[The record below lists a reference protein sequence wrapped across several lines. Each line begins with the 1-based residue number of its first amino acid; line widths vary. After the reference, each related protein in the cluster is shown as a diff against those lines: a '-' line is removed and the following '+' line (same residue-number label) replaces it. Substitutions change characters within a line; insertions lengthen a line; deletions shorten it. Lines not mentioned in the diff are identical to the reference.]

1 MPQKRQGRSSAVL
14 SVIAALLLGG
24 ASSGVTAAVWQPL
37 LAEPGRR
44 MEIDRSSIEKEG
56 EDGVRAR
63 GRVVFERP
71 LPDAVSGSA
80 FRVLESYTRFDC
92 KERTFATLQRV
103 FKRDETEGIR
113 EENEAEP
120 PVLPVRSGTLEDR
133 VMRVACKPEGLDDA
147 RSELAET
154 LKEVKEA
161 GEEIAAANEPRGRR
175 VLTASLGSGI
185 RGRPAVPVRASMRR
199 EAPKPVVP
207 WGYEGEGGPDQWG
220 SLRPDY
226 RLCASGQR
234 QSPIDLKD
242 GVAVDLPPV
251 EFGYRPSLF
260 RVTDNGRTLVVEVG
274 ENRVNLLGRPYTLVS
289 AQFHQPGE
297 STIEGRVSP
306 MSVHLL
312 HRAADGR
319 LLMVAVPLE
328 LGPENPAL
336 QTILD
341 HIPLEK
347 HEPVEP
353 PETALDLRA
362 FVPLLPAYYTYM
374 GSLSTPPCREGVQWV
389 VMKQAVAVSA
399 GQLAI
404 FSRLYP
410 GNARPLQAANGRLI
424 KESR

>member
-1 MPQKRQGRSSAVL
+1 MGQGNPLIA
-14 SVIAALLLGG
+14 AALLIAAGLAP
-24 ASSGVTAAVWQPL
+24 ASAAVWQPL

-44 MEIDRSSIEKEG
+44 MEIDRSSIEKDG
-56 EDGVRAR
+56 EDTVRAR

-80 FRVLESYTRFDC
+80 FRVLESTHRFDC

-103 FKRDETEGIR
+103 FKRDESEGLR
-113 EENEAEP
+113 EESEADP
-120 PVLPVRSGTLEDR
+120 PVLPVRTGTLEDR
-133 VMRVACKPEGLDDA
+133 VMRVACRPDGIGDA
-147 RSELAET
+147 KAEMAAA
-154 LKEVKEA
+154 LREVNDA
-161 GEEIAAANEPRGRR
+161 GREIVAANEPKGRR
-175 VLTASLGSGI
+175 VLSATLGGAAP
-185 RGRPAVPVRASMRR
+185 RVTPPQQRVALRR
-199 EAPKPVVP
+199 EAPPPAVS
-207 WGYEGEGGPDQWG
+207 WGYEGAGGPDQWG

-234 QSPIDLKD
+234 QSPIDLRD

-251 EFGYRPSLF
+251 EFDYRPSLF

-274 ENRVNLLGRPYTLVS
+274 ENRVRLLGRRHTLVS
-289 AQFHQPGE
+289 LQFHQPGE
-297 STIEGRVSP
+297 NTVEGRATP
-306 MSVHLL
+306 MSAHFL
-312 HRAADGR
+312 HRADDGR

-328 LGPENPAL
+328 IGPENPAL

-341 HIPLEK
+341 HLPLER

-353 PETALDLRA
+353 PATALDLRA
-362 FVPLLPAYYTYM
+362 FVPALPAYFTYM

-389 VMKQAVAVSA
+389 VMKQAVAISA
-399 GQLAI
+399 QQLAI